1 MILHHL
7 LQDKTLVTFSAFV
20 LAKSGIDMQRLVH
33 DQLFRRSNDFIAN
46 EAFQEGFDVFVVFR
60 NGFVGGKSDLVP
72 LNVMSPYGQFFVVTT
87 RTKHAIVKLSRIF
100 EAAAI

>member
-33 DQLFRRSNDFIAN
+33 DQLFRRFDDFIAN
-46 EAFQEGFDVFVVFR
+46 EAFQEAFDVLVGFR
-60 NGFVGGKSDLVP
+60 KGFVGSKYDLVI
-72 LNVMSPYGQFFVVTT
+72 LNVMSP
-87 RTKHAIVKLSRIF
+87 
-100 EAAAI
+100 